1 MIKLGAQARLKKY
14 VLTQGLCTGCGA
26 CAELCPYQVF
36 YHDRTVQ
43 LFRCDLADGKCYAF
57 CPRTPTDYQSLKEQ
71 LFDHDDLTDEIGPVK
86 GFFLARAADAGVRS
100 RAQHGGTVTALLELA
115 MSEDLVEAALVSGQN
130 KEGEPEG
137 RLVTNK
143 SDLAVYAKSRFTV
156 SPTLAAFNRIKEE
169 GRKKIGIVATPCQAQ
184 ALAKVRTAAIEGY
197 TGAQS
202 IGLVIGLFCGWTLA
216 AEKFHSLLGEYC
228 LPLEELKRMDIP
240 PGRNVLELCTAEK
253 TLEVPLGEVE
263 SCIRSACRYCL
274 DSTGE
279 FADVSVG
286 AARYGMGERQ
296 MSGWNQVLVRSRR
309 GEELIGLAREKGVLE
324 ICDAPDGALDELK
337 KAAVEKKRQGLEN
350 IVAKSGSRKNLL
362 YLKNYTQP
370 RDKKAGR
377 VKSVSRQKRQD
388 GDS

>member
-1 MIKLGAQARLKKY
+1 
-14 VLTQGLCTGCGA
+14 
-26 CAELCPYQVF
+26 
-36 YHDRTVQ
+36 
-43 LFRCDLADGKCYAF
+43 
-57 CPRTPTDYQSLKEQ
+57 
-71 LFDHDDLTDEIGPVK
+71 
-86 GFFLARAADAGVRS
+86 
-100 RAQHGGTVTALLELA
+100 
-115 MSEDLVEAALVSGQN
+115 
-130 KEGEPEG
+130 
-137 RLVTNK
+137 
-143 SDLAVYAKSRFTV
+143 
-156 SPTLAAFNRIKEE
+156 
-169 GRKKIGIVATPCQAQ
+169 
-184 ALAKVRTAAIEGY
+184 
-197 TGAQS
+197 
-202 IGLVIGLFCGWTLA
+202 
-216 AEKFHSLLGEYC
+216 
-228 LPLEELKRMDIP
+228 MDIP

-309 GEELIGLAREKGVLE
+309 GEELIGLACEKGVLE

-337 KAAVEKKRQGLEN
+337 KAAVEKKRRGLEN
-350 IVAKSGSRKNLL
+350 IVAKSGSGKNLL